1 MLLPKALVEI
11 LRPEQQP
18 RGFILGG
25 DKPWCYSHKA
35 RVSRRALAHL
45 HLEGYSD
52 ADFRT
57 TFGTQMKEYGK
68 TSAEVADLMGHADT
82 RMVERVYART
92 RHEGVMKHLYA
103 VEKITEKRPAM

>member
-1 MLLPKALVEI
+1 MLCQRYEALKAHQDVYKRQL
-11 LRPEQQP
+11 
-18 RGFILGG
+18 LGG
-25 DKPWCYSHKA
+25 DKPWCYSHKTQ
-35 RVSRRALAHL
+35 VSKRAMAHL

-82 RMVERVYART
+82 RMVERVYACL
-92 RHEGVMKHLYA
+92 LY
-103 VEKITEKRPAM
+103 TSP

>member
-1 MLLPKALVEI
+1 
-11 LRPEQQP
+11 
-18 RGFILGG
+18 
-25 DKPWCYSHKA
+25 
-35 RVSRRALAHL
+35 
-45 HLEGYSD
+45 
-52 ADFRT
+52 
-57 TFGTQMKEYGK
+57 MKEYGK